1 MKKEEFEKLSLWEK
15 YKKQWTENKWTLSL
29 IIGTPLI
36 LLIYFS
42 INPTETSDS
51 NISSNDEQEIRAY
64 IQQRAEMK
72 SNCDGMW
79 SLRELSGTPDSE
91 IINLCKPMGYDVYS
105 KTWKYEPESVKE
117 ILRQYGIFD

>member
-1 MKKEEFEKLSLWEK
+1 MFF
-15 YKKQWTENKWTLSL
+15 
-29 IIGTPLI
+29 I

-51 NISSNDEQEIRAY
+51 NISSNDEQQIRAY

-105 KTWKYEPESVKE
+105 KTWKYEPEYVKE
-117 ILRQYGIFD
+117 VLRQYGIFD